1 MITYAV
7 FGANGG
13 IGHACCKVLA
23 KHNIHADQ
31 FTRNDLD
38 FEDTSAVSNF
48 DLSSYSH
55 IINATGTSI
64 GTYQGFLK
72 NQPQNIVQQITVN
85 LTSNLLLLK
94 NFINH
99 NSCGHYTWIGS
110 DVSETPRPF
119 HSVYGCTKLASTF
132 ATKLISQEAV
142 NFKITEV
149 RLGLTATNFRYTNYN
164 GSKTKAQVD
173 EEYAN
178 ANAMDAD
185 YCATK
190 IVNGIFENQTLIE
203 INESSYLQVTSTTS
217 RIR

>member
-1 MITYAV
+1 MIKYAV

-13 IGHACCKVLA
+13 IGHACCEELA
-23 KHNIHADQ
+23 KHDIHADQ
-31 FTRNDLD
+31 FTRDHLD
-38 FEDTSAVSNF
+38 FEDTDAVSKF
-48 DLSSYSH
+48 DLSGYSH
-55 IINATGTSI
+55 IINATGTTI

-72 NQPQNIVQQITVN
+72 NDPENIVKQITVN
-85 LTSNLLLLK
+85 LTNNLLLLK
-94 NFINH
+94 NFINQNLH
-99 NSCGHYTWIGS
+99 GHYTWIGS
-110 DVSETPRPF
+110 IVSETPRPF

-178 ANAMDAD
+178 ANAMDAG

-203 INESSYLQVTSTTS
+203 INESSYLQGYKYD
-217 RIR
+217 I

>member
-1 MITYAV
+1 MIKYAV

-132 ATKLISQEAV
+132 ATNLISQEAENV
-142 NFKITEV
+142 KITEV
-149 RLGLTATNFRYTNYN
+149 RLGLVATNFRHRNYN
-164 GSKTKAQVD
+164 GTKTKLEVS
-173 EEYAN
+173 EEYKKNN
-178 ANAMDAD
+178 ALDAMDVAE
-185 YCATK
+185 K
-190 IVNGIFENQTLIE
+190 IITGIQNKQQFIE
-203 INESSYLQVTSTTS
+203 IVHQN
-217 RIR
+217 